1 MHNMATKTSSMSDE
15 HKQALAQGRMESKV
29 VRDYLEA
36 LRSAKPKRGRK
47 RSPESIQKRLA
58 KIETELASADPLT
71 RVWVRFMLGNSCTGS
86 GGDKSCRR
94 RDVECADPIAARTAG
109 VNSYLSFWPFD
120 PLHHLTHYLCGT
132 GYLFYC
138 LPLHAKRRNE

>member
-1 MHNMATKTSSMSDE
+1 MPNMATKAKSMSDE

-71 RVWVRFMLGNSCTGS
+71 ELLLLQERRDLQDEAESLGS
-86 GGDKSCRR
+86 GDDLASAEEAFVKVAKTYSERR
-94 RDVECADPIAARTAG
+94 HISYATWREVGVEAAVLKRAG
-109 VNSYLSFWPFD
+109 VPRSI
-120 PLHHLTHYLCGT
+120 
-132 GYLFYC
+132 
-138 LPLHAKRRNE
+138 

>member
-1 MHNMATKTSSMSDE
+1 MHNMATKASSMSDE

-71 RVWVRFMLGNSCTGS
+71 ELLLLQERRDLQDEAESLGS
-86 GGDKSCRR
+86 GDDLASTEEAFVKVAKAYSERR
-94 RDVECADPIAARTAG
+94 HISYATWREVGVEAAVLKRAG
-109 VNSYLSFWPFD
+109 VPRSI
-120 PLHHLTHYLCGT
+120 
-132 GYLFYC
+132 
-138 LPLHAKRRNE
+138 

>member
-1 MHNMATKTSSMSDE
+1 MHHMATKTSSMSDE

-29 VRDYLEA
+29 VREYLEA

-71 RVWVRFMLGNSCTGS
+71 ELLLLQERRDLQDEAESLGS
-86 GGDKSCRR
+86 GDDLASAEEAFVKVAKAYSERR
-94 RDVECADPIAARTAG
+94 HISYATWREVGVEAAVLKRAG
-109 VNSYLSFWPFD
+109 VPRSI
-120 PLHHLTHYLCGT
+120 
-132 GYLFYC
+132 
-138 LPLHAKRRNE
+138 

>member
-1 MHNMATKTSSMSDE
+1 MSDE

-58 KIETELASADPLT
+58 KIESELASADPLT
-71 RVWVRFMLGNSCTGS
+71 ELLLLQERRDLQDEAESLGS
-86 GGDKSCRR
+86 GDDLASAEEAFVKVAKAYSERR
-94 RDVECADPIAARTAG
+94 HISYATWREVGVEAAVLKRAG
-109 VNSYLSFWPFD
+109 VPRSI
-120 PLHHLTHYLCGT
+120 
-132 GYLFYC
+132 
-138 LPLHAKRRNE
+138 

>member
-1 MHNMATKTSSMSDE
+1 MHNMATKASSMSDE

-47 RSPESIQKRLA
+47 RSPESIQKRLT

-71 RVWVRFMLGNSCTGS
+71 ELLLLQERRDLQDEAESLGS
-86 GGDKSCRR
+86 GDDLASAEEAFVKVAKTYSERR
-94 RDVECADPIAARTAG
+94 HISYATWREVGVEPAVLKRAG
-109 VNSYLSFWPFD
+109 VPRSI
-120 PLHHLTHYLCGT
+120 
-132 GYLFYC
+132 
-138 LPLHAKRRNE
+138 

>member
-47 RSPESIQKRLA
+47 RSPESIQKRLT

-71 RVWVRFMLGNSCTGS
+71 ELLLLQERRDLQDEAESLGS
-86 GGDKSCRR
+86 GDDLASAEEAFVKVAKTYSERR
-94 RDVECADPIAARTAG
+94 HISYATWREVGVEAAVLKRAG
-109 VNSYLSFWPFD
+109 VPRSI
-120 PLHHLTHYLCGT
+120 
-132 GYLFYC
+132 
-138 LPLHAKRRNE
+138 

>member
-1 MHNMATKTSSMSDE
+1 MSDE

-58 KIETELASADPLT
+58 KIETELSSADPLT
-71 RVWVRFMLGNSCTGS
+71 ELLLLQE
-86 GGDKSCRR
+86 R
-94 RDVECADPIAARTAG
+94 RDLLDEAESLGSSDDLASAEEAFVNVAKTYSERRHISYATWREVGVEAAVLKRAG
-109 VNSYLSFWPFD
+109 VPRSL
-120 PLHHLTHYLCGT
+120 
-132 GYLFYC
+132 
-138 LPLHAKRRNE
+138 

>member
-1 MHNMATKTSSMSDE
+1 MSDE

-58 KIETELASADPLT
+58 KIETELASADPLSELLLLQE
-71 RVWVRFMLGNSCTGS
+71 RRDLQDEAESMGS
-86 GGDKSCRR
+86 GDDLATAEEAFVQVAKAYSERR
-94 RDVECADPIAARTAG
+94 HISYATWREIGVEAAVLKRAG
-109 VNSYLSFWPFD
+109 VPRSL
-120 PLHHLTHYLCGT
+120 
-132 GYLFYC
+132 
-138 LPLHAKRRNE
+138 

>member
-1 MHNMATKTSSMSDE
+1 MHNMATKASSMSDE

-58 KIETELASADPLT
+58 KI
-71 RVWVRFMLGNSCTGS
+71 
-86 GGDKSCRR
+86 
-94 RDVECADPIAARTAG
+94 
-109 VNSYLSFWPFD
+109 
-120 PLHHLTHYLCGT
+120 
-132 GYLFYC
+132 
-138 LPLHAKRRNE
+138 

>member
-1 MHNMATKTSSMSDE
+1 MHNMATKASSMSDE

-71 RVWVRFMLGNSCTGS
+71 ELLLLQERRDLLDEAESLGS
-86 GGDKSCRR
+86 GDDLASAEEAFVKVAKTYSERR
-94 RDVECADPIAARTAG
+94 HISYATWREVGVEPAVLKRAG
-109 VNSYLSFWPFD
+109 VPRSI
-120 PLHHLTHYLCGT
+120 
-132 GYLFYC
+132 
-138 LPLHAKRRNE
+138 

>member
-58 KIETELASADPLT
+58 KIESELASADPLT
-71 RVWVRFMLGNSCTGS
+71 ELLLLQERRDLQDEAESLGS
-86 GGDKSCRR
+86 GDDLASAEEAFVKVAKTYSERR
-94 RDVECADPIAARTAG
+94 HISYATWREVGVEAAVLKRAG
-109 VNSYLSFWPFD
+109 VPRSI
-120 PLHHLTHYLCGT
+120 
-132 GYLFYC
+132 
-138 LPLHAKRRNE
+138 

>member
-1 MHNMATKTSSMSDE
+1 MSDE

-71 RVWVRFMLGNSCTGS
+71 ELLLLQERRDLQDEAESLGS
-86 GGDKSCRR
+86 GDDLASAEEAFVKVAKAYSERR
-94 RDVECADPIAARTAG
+94 HISYATWREVGVEAAVLKRAG
-109 VNSYLSFWPFD
+109 VPRSI
-120 PLHHLTHYLCGT
+120 
-132 GYLFYC
+132 
-138 LPLHAKRRNE
+138 

>member
-71 RVWVRFMLGNSCTGS
+71 ELLLLQERRDLQDEAESLGS
-86 GGDKSCRR
+86 GDDLASAEEAFVKVAKAYSERR
-94 RDVECADPIAARTAG
+94 HISYATWREVGVEAAVLKRAG
-109 VNSYLSFWPFD
+109 VPRSI
-120 PLHHLTHYLCGT
+120 
-132 GYLFYC
+132 
-138 LPLHAKRRNE
+138 

>member
-1 MHNMATKTSSMSDE
+1 MATKTSSMSDE

-71 RVWVRFMLGNSCTGS
+71 ELLLLQERRDLQDEAESLGS
-86 GGDKSCRR
+86 GDDLASAEEAFVKVAKTYSERR
-94 RDVECADPIAARTAG
+94 HISYATWREVGVEAAVLKRAG
-109 VNSYLSFWPFD
+109 VPRSI
-120 PLHHLTHYLCGT
+120 
-132 GYLFYC
+132 
-138 LPLHAKRRNE
+138 

>member
-1 MHNMATKTSSMSDE
+1 MHHMATKTSSMSDE

-71 RVWVRFMLGNSCTGS
+71 ELLLLQERRDLQDEAESLGS
-86 GGDKSCRR
+86 GDELASAEEAFVKVAKTYSERR
-94 RDVECADPIAARTAG
+94 HISYATWREVGVEAAVLKRAG
-109 VNSYLSFWPFD
+109 VPRSI
-120 PLHHLTHYLCGT
+120 
-132 GYLFYC
+132 
-138 LPLHAKRRNE
+138 

>member
-1 MHNMATKTSSMSDE
+1 MHNMATKASSMSDE

-58 KIETELASADPLT
+58 KIESELASADPLT
-71 RVWVRFMLGNSCTGS
+71 ELLLLQERRDLQDEAESLGS
-86 GGDKSCRR
+86 GDDLASAEEAFVKVAKTYSERR
-94 RDVECADPIAARTAG
+94 HISYATWREVGVEAAVLKRAG
-109 VNSYLSFWPFD
+109 VPRSI
-120 PLHHLTHYLCGT
+120 
-132 GYLFYC
+132 
-138 LPLHAKRRNE
+138 

>member
-1 MHNMATKTSSMSDE
+1 MHNMATKASSMSDE

-71 RVWVRFMLGNSCTGS
+71 ELLLLQERRDLQDEAESLGS
-86 GGDKSCRR
+86 GDDLASAEEAFVKVAKTYSERR
-94 RDVECADPIAARTAG
+94 HISYATWREVGVEAAVLKRAG
-109 VNSYLSFWPFD
+109 VPRSI
-120 PLHHLTHYLCGT
+120 
-132 GYLFYC
+132 
-138 LPLHAKRRNE
+138 

>member
-15 HKQALAQGRMESKV
+15 HKQALAQGRMESKI

-58 KIETELASADPLT
+58 KIETELASADPLSELLLLQE
-71 RVWVRFMLGNSCTGS
+71 RRDLQDEAESLGS
-86 GGDKSCRR
+86 GDDLASAEEAFVKVAKTYSERR
-94 RDVECADPIAARTAG
+94 HISYATWREVGVEAAVLKRAG
-109 VNSYLSFWPFD
+109 VPRSI
-120 PLHHLTHYLCGT
+120 
-132 GYLFYC
+132 
-138 LPLHAKRRNE
+138 

>member
-1 MHNMATKTSSMSDE
+1 MPNMATKANSMSDE

-58 KIETELASADPLT
+58 KIETELSSADPLT
-71 RVWVRFMLGNSCTGS
+71 ELLLLQERRDLLDEAESLGS
-86 GGDKSCRR
+86 GDDLASAEEAFVNVAKTYSERR
-94 RDVECADPIAARTAG
+94 HSSYATWRDVGVEAAVLKRAG
-109 VNSYLSFWPFD
+109 VPRSL
-120 PLHHLTHYLCGT
+120 
-132 GYLFYC
+132 
-138 LPLHAKRRNE
+138 

>member
-1 MHNMATKTSSMSDE
+1 MSDE

-58 KIETELASADPLT
+58 KIVTELASADPLT
-71 RVWVRFMLGNSCTGS
+71 ELLLLQERRDLQDEAESLGS
-86 GGDKSCRR
+86 GDDLASAEEAFVKVAKTYSERR
-94 RDVECADPIAARTAG
+94 HISYATWREVGVEAAVLKRAG
-109 VNSYLSFWPFD
+109 VPRSI
-120 PLHHLTHYLCGT
+120 
-132 GYLFYC
+132 
-138 LPLHAKRRNE
+138 

>member
-1 MHNMATKTSSMSDE
+1 MHNMATKANSMSDE

-47 RSPESIQKRLA
+47 RSPESIQKRLT

-71 RVWVRFMLGNSCTGS
+71 ELLLLQERRDLQDEAESLGS
-86 GGDKSCRR
+86 GDDLASAEEAFVKVAKTYSERR
-94 RDVECADPIAARTAG
+94 HISYATWREVGVEAAVLKRAG
-109 VNSYLSFWPFD
+109 VPRSI
-120 PLHHLTHYLCGT
+120 
-132 GYLFYC
+132 
-138 LPLHAKRRNE
+138 

>member
-1 MHNMATKTSSMSDE
+1 MPNMATKAKSMSDE

-71 RVWVRFMLGNSCTGS
+71 ELLLLQERRDLQDEAESLGS
-86 GGDKSCRR
+86 GDDLASAEEAFVKVAKAYSERR
-94 RDVECADPIAARTAG
+94 HISYATWREVGVEAAVLKRAG
-109 VNSYLSFWPFD
+109 VPRSI
-120 PLHHLTHYLCGT
+120 
-132 GYLFYC
+132 
-138 LPLHAKRRNE
+138 

>member
-1 MHNMATKTSSMSDE
+1 MHNMATKTNSMSDE

-71 RVWVRFMLGNSCTGS
+71 ELLLLQERRDLLDEAESLGS
-86 GGDKSCRR
+86 GDDLASAEEAFVKVAKTYSERR
-94 RDVECADPIAARTAG
+94 HISYATWREVGVEAAVLKRAG
-109 VNSYLSFWPFD
+109 VPRSI
-120 PLHHLTHYLCGT
+120 
-132 GYLFYC
+132 
-138 LPLHAKRRNE
+138 

>member
-1 MHNMATKTSSMSDE
+1 MHNMATKANSMSDE

-58 KIETELASADPLT
+58 KIQTELASADPLT
-71 RVWVRFMLGNSCTGS
+71 ELLLLQERRDLQDEAESLGS
-86 GGDKSCRR
+86 GDDLASAEEAFVKVAKAYSERR
-94 RDVECADPIAARTAG
+94 HISYATWREVGVEAAVLKHAG
-109 VNSYLSFWPFD
+109 VPRSI
-120 PLHHLTHYLCGT
+120 
-132 GYLFYC
+132 
-138 LPLHAKRRNE
+138 

>member
-1 MHNMATKTSSMSDE
+1 MHNMATKASSMSDE

-71 RVWVRFMLGNSCTGS
+71 ELLLLQERRDLQDEAESLGS
-86 GGDKSCRR
+86 GDDLASAEEAFVKVAKAYSERR
-94 RDVECADPIAARTAG
+94 HISYATWREVGVEAAVLKRAG
-109 VNSYLSFWPFD
+109 VPRSI
-120 PLHHLTHYLCGT
+120 
-132 GYLFYC
+132 
-138 LPLHAKRRNE
+138 

>member
-1 MHNMATKTSSMSDE
+1 MSDE

-71 RVWVRFMLGNSCTGS
+71 ELLLLQERRDLQDEAESLGS
-86 GGDKSCRR
+86 GDDLASAEEAFVKVAKTYSERR
-94 RDVECADPIAARTAG
+94 HISYATWREVGVEAAVLKRAG
-109 VNSYLSFWPFD
+109 VPRSI
-120 PLHHLTHYLCGT
+120 
-132 GYLFYC
+132 
-138 LPLHAKRRNE
+138 